1 MLFRSIGFIGTL
13 NCHYKKHHFHPRAT
27 DDLFVMA
34 IECTDKT
41 NDAEV
46 QAFLQNAGAQEINV
60 QVVETGWW
68 IGRYGKEQKLYKEE
82 KGY

>member
-1 MLFRSIGFIGTL
+1 
-13 NCHYKKHHFHPRAT
+13 
-27 DDLFVMA
+27 MA

-46 QAFLQNAGAQEINV
+46 QAFLQNAGATEVNV
-60 QVVETGWW
+60 QNAESGWW
-68 IGRYGKEQKLYKEE
+68 IGRYDREQKLYREE